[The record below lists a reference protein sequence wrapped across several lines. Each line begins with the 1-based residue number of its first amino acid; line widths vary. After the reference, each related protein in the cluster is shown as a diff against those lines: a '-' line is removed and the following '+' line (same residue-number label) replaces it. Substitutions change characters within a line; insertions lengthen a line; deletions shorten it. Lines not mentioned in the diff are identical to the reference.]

1 MAKFKGKF
9 CKKGR
14 DKINE
19 ALERGRESRWR
30 QETASAANVVPIISY
45 DHEYAA
51 CDIPDPSQQIEIP
64 LDENL
69 KEGEWR
75 VGRRVVELGNNNKPK
90 QTTFVWTIHRNI
102 SLYAMECYILFVVKI
117 NLGIFADGLKSC
129 QLCSQP
135 LHLNDC
141 TGEKKFGLGLMLLIR
156 CNYC

>member
-75 VGRRVVELGNNNKPK
+75 VGRRVVELG
-90 QTTFVWTIHRNI
+90 
-102 SLYAMECYILFVVKI
+102 IL
-117 NLGIFADGLKSC
+117 ADGLKSC

-141 TGEKKFGLGLMLLIR
+141 TGEKKIWIR
-156 CNYC
+156 TYVADKM